1 MTEHTAP
8 RTETYAER
16 YGVSAD
22 TVLSNLDAL
31 IESTIELGVAMNRA
45 ADDGGPAAEMYRE
58 RFAEDAAA
66 ISKMTGGTLDG
77 QAIAEIARYRYRY
90 RDV

>member
-1 MTEHTAP
+1 MTDSTWP
-8 RTETYAER
+8 RTETHAER

-31 IESTIELGVAMNRA
+31 IESTIELGVAMIRA

-58 RFAEDAAA
+58 RFAEDAAT
-66 ISKMTGGTLDG
+66 IRRMTGGTVNG
-77 QAIAEIARYRYRY
+77 GTIAEIARDRY